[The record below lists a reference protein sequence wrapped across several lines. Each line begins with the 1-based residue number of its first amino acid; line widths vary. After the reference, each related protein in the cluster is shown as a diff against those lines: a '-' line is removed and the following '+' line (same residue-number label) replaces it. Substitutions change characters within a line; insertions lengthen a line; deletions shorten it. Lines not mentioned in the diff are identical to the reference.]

1 MEDFDRLVS
10 AQVIGRPKDQF
21 MNREKR
27 ELVDRKKDRR
37 MRKRE
42 GGEEKDDWK
51 RFGTSET
58 CRWSMAEVFRSRDEW
73 KRVRGEDCI
82 LIVKCEAEVYKVLA
96 FFYIMTWLLF
106 RYSFYFRSH
115 QGGPYMTWWTQLTRH
130 ALFLKYT

>member
-1 MEDFDRLVS
+1 
-10 AQVIGRPKDQF
+10 
-21 MNREKR
+21 
-27 ELVDRKKDRR
+27 

-96 FFYIMTWLLF
+96 FFYIRRGF
-106 RYSFYFRSH
+106 YSDTVFIF
-115 QGGPYMTWWTQLTRH
+115 GLIKVGLT
-130 ALFLKYT
+130 

>member
-1 MEDFDRLVS
+1 
-10 AQVIGRPKDQF
+10 
-21 MNREKR
+21 
-27 ELVDRKKDRR
+27 

-96 FFYIMTWLLF
+96 FFLYHDVAFIQIQFLF
-106 RYSFYFRSH
+106 SVSSGWASH
-115 QGGPYMTWWTQLTRH
+115 DVVDTVNT
-130 ALFLKYT
+130 ACIVLKIHINYLDI